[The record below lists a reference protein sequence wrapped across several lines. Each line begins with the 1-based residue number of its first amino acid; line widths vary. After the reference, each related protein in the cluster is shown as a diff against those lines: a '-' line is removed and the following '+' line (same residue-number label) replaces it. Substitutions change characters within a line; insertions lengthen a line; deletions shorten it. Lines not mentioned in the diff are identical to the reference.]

1 MERWKIAQWAVLL
14 NSFGILLCT
23 VVPLAGMMTIQE
35 EPYYQW
41 MGNYQASKLLVC
53 EGDNCPVKVVE
64 VSAPIQLPTVV
75 DSITTG
81 DITIPLPIPQETPVE
96 AAVDTPIGQKVG
108 EQLPYFITK
117 DIYGEKVDL
126 YQLRGKVV
134 VLNLWASW
142 CGYCVAEFPLFQKVQ
157 SAKVK
162 VVAVCIDEDNERVKH
177 IKDVYSKKY
186 GALDFTFIADGH
198 EIQQSITS
206 ISAVPVTLF
215 IDTRGVI
222 SNIKVGAFENYDQLN
237 KYIGECK

>member
-23 VVPLAGMMTIQE
+23 VVPLAGMLTIQE

-41 MGNYQASKLLVC
+41 LGDYQASKLLVC

-75 DSITTG
+75 DSVTAE
-81 DITIPLPIPQETPVE
+81 DITIPLPIPQETLVE
-96 AAVDTPIGQKVG
+96 AAVDAPIGQKVG

-157 SAKVK
+157 SDKVK
-162 VVAVCIDEDNERVKH
+162 VIAVCIDEDNERVKH
-177 IKDVYSKKY
+177 IKDVYSERY
-186 GALDFTFIADGH
+186 GTLDFTFIADGH
-198 EIQQSITS
+198 EIQQSITQ